1 MITLLVFI
9 LDIVIG
15 LFMAAL
21 ITPLPVNDQGTVR
34 YNTLPYA
41 TIGLIIINSAIFLLT
56 RAPILFNIVEAEPE
70 SFAYFDAL
78 ESLIEQSWTYGA
90 RESFF
95 HEGTSIGAFS
105 AFTSTF
111 MHADFRHLIGNMIFL
126 WAFGRRVE
134 DACGPYRFT
143 LFYLFAGFVAT
154 IGTVT
159 LTDSSLDI
167 PSIGASGAIMGV
179 LGAYLLLFPTAR
191 MGCLW
196 VVAIALRFVVG
207 LFAGLVGEKPP
218 NFKWT
223 IQLPAL
229 LVIVFFIAFDI
240 YNTFDTIET
249 GEFEGGVNYVAHT
262 TGFLSAITIF
272 LFVRKDL
279 FMRYVAGRSL

>member
-9 LDIVIG
+9 LDIIIG
-15 LFMAAL
+15 IFMAAL
-21 ITPLPVNDQGTVR
+21 ITPMPLNDKGSVR
-34 YNTLPYA
+34 YNVVPYA
-41 TIGLIIINSAIFLLT
+41 TIILIFINTVVFLIT
-56 RAPILFNIVEAEPE
+56 RAPLLFNIVEAEPE
-70 SFAYFDAL
+70 SFAYYDAL
-78 ESLIEQSWTYGA
+78 GAMFEQSWTYGA

-134 DACGPYRFT
+134 DACGAYRFT

-159 LTDSSLDI
+159 LTDSALDI

-179 LGAYLLLFPTAR
+179 LGAYLLLYPTAR
-191 MGCLW
+191 VGCLW
-196 VVAIALRFVVG
+196 IIAIGLRFFLG

-218 NFKWT
+218 KFRWT
-223 IQLPAL
+223 VQLPAL
-229 LVIVFFIAFDI
+229 LVILFFIGFDI

-249 GEFEGGVNYVAHT
+249 GELDGGVNYVAHT

-272 LFVRKDL
+272 LFLRKDL
-279 FMRYVAGRSL
+279 FMRYMAGRSL